1 MVQLFFLGGMF
12 SAFLTVYLLLF
23 NKKETKSYSD
33 YLLAILFGLYIYC
46 TLLYLL
52 IYSGFINS
60 VPFLY
65 KTGAPLNF
73 ILPPLAYL
81 YIRSVLYNEK
91 KFSKWDIVHYIP
103 FILFLINYL
112 PFYLIPINEKAE
124 IVNAVVLDQSL
135 IYKNNAGV
143 LPEYIL
149 FILRFFQT
157 IIYLVFNWG
166 LIKKYKKNN
175 ISKQVQDQITSVI
188 KWLKFFNWTGVVN
201 LGGSI
206 LLILLMLVF
215 NGSFIVASLNLI
227 PGLIIAFSFFAI
239 SSYLL
244 VNPQVLFG
252 LPFVKYT
259 ELPSAISDDEVQK
272 IHFITEDYTKEIEHI
287 RSYFLE
293 HKPYLKS
300 SININQVSVELGI
313 PAREL
318 SFILNNHFGLR
329 FNDFVNN
336 HRITYVTER
345 LNPNYLKN
353 YTIETLSLEAGFT
366 SKSTFN
372 AAFKKVHNCTP
383 SEYLSNSF

>member
-1 MVQLFFLGGMF
+1 MVQLLFLGGMF

-23 NKKETKSYSD
+23 NKKETKSYAD

-149 FILRFFQT
+149 FELRFFQT
-157 IIYLVFNWG
+157 IIYLVFNWR
-166 LIKKYKKNN
+166 LIKKYKKYN
-175 ISKQVQDQITSVI
+175 INKQVQDQIASVI
-188 KWLKFFNWTGVVN
+188 KWLTFFNWTGVVN
-201 LGGSI
+201 LVGSI

-227 PGLIIAFSFFAI
+227 PGLIIALSFFTI

>member
-227 PGLIIAFSFFAI
+227 PGLIIALSFFAI

>member
-1 MVQLFFLGGMF
+1 MVQLLFLGGMF

-23 NKKETKSYSD
+23 NKKETKSYAD

-149 FILRFFQT
+149 FELRFFQT
-157 IIYLVFNWG
+157 IIYLVFNWR
-166 LIKKYKKNN
+166 LIKKYKKYN
-175 ISKQVQDQITSVI
+175 INKQVQDQIASVI
-188 KWLKFFNWTGVVN
+188 KWLTFFNWTGVVN
-201 LGGSI
+201 LVGSI

-227 PGLIIAFSFFAI
+227 PGLIIALSFFAI

>member
-1 MVQLFFLGGMF
+1 
-12 SAFLTVYLLLF
+12 LLF
-23 NKKETKSYSD
+23 TDACQRTKSPWASKTEKPVSPESYSEKPRIPD
-33 YLLAILFGLYIYC
+33 EFKDTAAQA
-46 TLLYLL
+46 T
-52 IYSGFINS
+52 S
-60 VPFLY
+60 
-65 KTGAPLNF
+65 
-73 ILPPLAYL
+73 
-81 YIRSVLYNEK
+81 LYNEK

-175 ISKQVQDQITSVI
+175 ISKQVQHQITSVI

-227 PGLIIAFSFFAI
+227 PGLIIALSFFAI
-239 SSYLL
+239 S
-244 VNPQVLFG
+244 
-252 LPFVKYT
+252 
-259 ELPSAISDDEVQK
+259 
-272 IHFITEDYTKEIEHI
+272 
-287 RSYFLE
+287 
-293 HKPYLKS
+293 
-300 SININQVSVELGI
+300 
-313 PAREL
+313 
-318 SFILNNHFGLR
+318 
-329 FNDFVNN
+329 
-336 HRITYVTER
+336 
-345 LNPNYLKN
+345 
-353 YTIETLSLEAGFT
+353 
-366 SKSTFN
+366 
-372 AAFKKVHNCTP
+372 
-383 SEYLSNSF
+383 

>member
-1 MVQLFFLGGMF
+1 MVQLLFLGGMF

-227 PGLIIAFSFFAI
+227 PGLIIALSFFAI

-272 IHFITEDYTKEIEHI
+272 IHFITEDYSKEIEHI
-287 RSYFLE
+287 RTYILE

-345 LNPNYLKN
+345 LNPDYLKN

>member
-1 MVQLFFLGGMF
+1 MVELLFIGGVF
-12 SAFLTVYLLLF
+12 SAFLTVYLLF
-23 NKKETKSYSD
+23 FYKNERKSYSE
-33 YLLAILFGLYIYC
+33 YLLAILFVLYIYC

-52 IYSGFINS
+52 IYSGLINS

-65 KTGAPLNF
+65 KTGVPLNF
-73 ILPPLAYL
+73 IIPPLAYL
-81 YIRSVLYNEK
+81 YVRAVLYNEK
-91 KFSKWDIVHYIP
+91 GFSKWDIIHYIP
-103 FILFLINYL
+103 FILFSINYL
-112 PFYLIPINEKAE
+112 PFYLITITEKAE
-124 IVNAVVLDQSL
+124 IVKAVVLDQSL

-149 FILRFFQT
+149 FELRFFQT
-157 IIYLVFNWG
+157 IIYLVFNWR
-166 LIKKYKKNN
+166 LIKKYKKYN
-175 ISKQVQDQITSVI
+175 INKQVQDQIASVI
-188 KWLKFFNWTGVVN
+188 KWLTFFNWTGVVN
-201 LGGSI
+201 LVGSI

-227 PGLIIAFSFFAI
+227 PGLIIALSFFAI

-259 ELPSAISDDEVQK
+259 KVPSTISDDEVHK
-272 IHFITEDYTKEIEHI
+272 IHFITEDYSKEIEHI
-287 RSYFLE
+287 RIYMLE

-300 SININQVSVELGI
+300 SININQLSVELGI

-318 SFILNNHFGLR
+318 SFILNNHFRLR

-336 HRITYVTER
+336 QRITYVTER
-345 LNPNYLKN
+345 LNPDYLKN
-353 YTIETLSLEAGFT
+353 YTIETLFFEAGFT

-372 AAFKKVHNCTP
+372 TAFKKVHKCTP
-383 SEYLSNSF
+383 SEYLSILF

>member
-1 MVQLFFLGGMF
+1 MVQLLFLGGMF

-227 PGLIIAFSFFAI
+227 PGLIIALSFFAI

>member
-215 NGSFIVASLNLI
+215 NGSFILASLNLI
-227 PGLIIAFSFFAI
+227 PGLIIALSFFAI

>member
-1 MVQLFFLGGMF
+1 MVQLLFLGGMF

-149 FILRFFQT
+149 FELRFFQT
-157 IIYLVFNWG
+157 IIYLVFNWR
-166 LIKKYKKNN
+166 LIKKYKKYN
-175 ISKQVQDQITSVI
+175 INKQVQDQIASVI
-188 KWLKFFNWTGVVN
+188 KWLTFFNWTGVVN
-201 LGGSI
+201 LVGSI

-227 PGLIIAFSFFAI
+227 PGLIIALSFFAI

-372 AAFKKVHNCTP
+372 AAFKKVHKCTP

>member
-1 MVQLFFLGGMF
+1 MVQLLFLGGMF

-23 NKKETKSYSD
+23 NKNETKSYSD
-33 YLLAILFGLYIYC
+33 YLLAILFVLHIYC
-46 TLLYLL
+46 ALLYLL

-60 VPFLY
+60 VPYLY
-65 KTGAPLNF
+65 KTGAPINF
-73 ILPPLAYL
+73 ILPPLSYL
-81 YIRSVLYNEK
+81 YVRAVLYNEK
-91 KFSKWDIVHYIP
+91 GFSKWDIVHYIP
-103 FILFLINYL
+103 FILFSINYI
-112 PFYLIPINEKAE
+112 PFYLIPIIEKAE
-124 IVNAVVLDQSL
+124 IVKAIVIDQSL
-135 IYKNNAGV
+135 IYKNNAGII
-143 LPEYIL
+143 PEYVL
-149 FILRFFQT
+149 FVLRLLQT
-157 IIYLVFNWG
+157 IIYLVFNWI
-166 LIKKYKKNN
+166 LVIKYRKKILN
-175 ISKQVQDQITSVI
+175 KQVQDQITSVI
-188 KWLKFFNWTGVVN
+188 KWLKLFNWTGVVN
-201 LGGSI
+201 LGGLI
-206 LLILLMLVF
+206 LLILLVLVF
-215 NGSFIVASLNLI
+215 KGSFILPFLNLI
-227 PGLIIAFSFFAI
+227 PGLIIALSFFVI

-259 ELPSAISDDEVQK
+259 EVPSGIVEDHTQK
-272 IHFITEDYTKEIEHI
+272 IHFITEDYSKEIEHI
-287 RSYFLE
+287 RTYILE

>member
-1 MVQLFFLGGMF
+1 MVQLLFLGGMF

-60 VPFLY
+60 APFLY

-227 PGLIIAFSFFAI
+227 PGLIIALSFFAI

-272 IHFITEDYTKEIEHI
+272 IHFITEDYSKEIEHI
-287 RSYFLE
+287 RTYILE

-345 LNPNYLKN
+345 LNPDYLKN

>member
-1 MVQLFFLGGMF
+1 MVQLLFLGGMF

-175 ISKQVQDQITSVI
+175 ISKQVQDQIASVI

-227 PGLIIAFSFFAI
+227 PGLIISLSFFAI

-345 LNPNYLKN
+345 LNSNYLKN

>member
-1 MVQLFFLGGMF
+1 M
-12 SAFLTVYLLLF
+12 
-23 NKKETKSYSD
+23 
-33 YLLAILFGLYIYC
+33 
-46 TLLYLL
+46 
-52 IYSGFINS
+52 
-60 VPFLY
+60 
-65 KTGAPLNF
+65 
-73 ILPPLAYL
+73 
-81 YIRSVLYNEK
+81 
-91 KFSKWDIVHYIP
+91 
-103 FILFLINYL
+103 
-112 PFYLIPINEKAE
+112 
-124 IVNAVVLDQSL
+124 
-135 IYKNNAGV
+135 
-143 LPEYIL
+143 
-149 FILRFFQT
+149 
-157 IIYLVFNWG
+157 
-166 LIKKYKKNN
+166 
-175 ISKQVQDQITSVI
+175 QDQIASVI
-188 KWLKFFNWTGVVN
+188 KWLTFFNWTGVVN
-201 LGGSI
+201 LVGSI

-227 PGLIIAFSFFAI
+227 PGLIIALSFFTI

-259 ELPSAISDDEVQK
+259 KVPSTISDDEVHK

>member
-1 MVQLFFLGGMF
+1 MVQLLFLGGMF

-23 NKKETKSYSD
+23 NKKETKSYAD

>member
-1 MVQLFFLGGMF
+1 MVQLLFLGGMF

-124 IVNAVVLDQSL
+124 IVNSVVLDQSL

-157 IIYLVFNWG
+157 IIYFVFNWG
-166 LIKKYKKNN
+166 
-175 ISKQVQDQITSVI
+175 
-188 KWLKFFNWTGVVN
+188 
-201 LGGSI
+201 
-206 LLILLMLVF
+206 
-215 NGSFIVASLNLI
+215 
-227 PGLIIAFSFFAI
+227 
-239 SSYLL
+239 
-244 VNPQVLFG
+244 
-252 LPFVKYT
+252 
-259 ELPSAISDDEVQK
+259 
-272 IHFITEDYTKEIEHI
+272 
-287 RSYFLE
+287 
-293 HKPYLKS
+293 
-300 SININQVSVELGI
+300 
-313 PAREL
+313 
-318 SFILNNHFGLR
+318 
-329 FNDFVNN
+329 
-336 HRITYVTER
+336 
-345 LNPNYLKN
+345 
-353 YTIETLSLEAGFT
+353 
-366 SKSTFN
+366 
-372 AAFKKVHNCTP
+372 
-383 SEYLSNSF
+383 

>member
-1 MVQLFFLGGMF
+1 MVQLLFLGGMF

-23 NKKETKSYSD
+23 NKNQTRSYAD
-33 YLLAILFGLYIYC
+33 YLLASLFILYMYC

-52 IYSGFINS
+52 IYSGLINA
-60 VPFLY
+60 VPYLY
-65 KTGAPLNF
+65 KTGVPINF
-73 ILPPLAYL
+73 ILPPLGYL
-81 YIRSVLYNEK
+81 YIRAVLYNEK
-91 KFSKWDIVHYIP
+91 KFSKWDISHYIP
-103 FILFLINYL
+103 FIVFLINYL
-112 PFYLIPINEKAE
+112 PFYFMPITEKADMVKA
-124 IVNAVVLDQSL
+124 IVLDSSL
-135 IYKNNAGV
+135 IYKNQAGV
-143 LPEYIL
+143 VPEYVI
-149 FILRFFQT
+149 FISRLLQT
-157 IIYLVFNWG
+157 VIYLIFNWG
-166 LIKKYKKNN
+166 IIIKFKKQNN
-175 ISKQVQDQITSVI
+175 NKAVQEQIASVI
-188 KWLKFFNWTGVVN
+188 NWLKFFNWTGIVN

-206 LLILLMLVF
+206 LLILLILVF
-215 NGSFIVASLNLI
+215 NGSFILASLNLI
-227 PGLIIAFSFFAI
+227 PGLLIAFSFFAI

-259 ELPSAISDDEVQK
+259 EVPSAISDNETQK
-272 IHFITEDYTKEIEHI
+272 IHFITEDYSKEIGHI
-287 RSYFLE
+287 KTYFLE
-293 HKPYLKS
+293 QKPYL
-300 SININQVSVELGI
+300 INNLNINQISVELGI

-345 LNPNYLKN
+345 LNPDYLKN

-383 SEYLSNSF
+383 SEYIANSF

>member
-1 MVQLFFLGGMF
+1 MVQLLFLGGMF

-157 IIYLVFNWG
+157 IIYFVFNWG

-175 ISKQVQDQITSVI
+175 ISKQVQDQITTVI
-188 KWLKFFNWTGVVN
+188 KWLKFFNWTGVFN

-227 PGLIIAFSFFAI
+227 PGLIIALSFFAI

>member
-149 FILRFFQT
+149 FELRFFQT
-157 IIYLVFNWG
+157 IIYLVFNWR
-166 LIKKYKKNN
+166 LIKKYKKYN
-175 ISKQVQDQITSVI
+175 INKQVQDQIASVI
-188 KWLKFFNWTGVVN
+188 KWLTFFNWTGVVN
-201 LGGSI
+201 LVGSI

-227 PGLIIAFSFFAI
+227 PGLIIALSFFTI